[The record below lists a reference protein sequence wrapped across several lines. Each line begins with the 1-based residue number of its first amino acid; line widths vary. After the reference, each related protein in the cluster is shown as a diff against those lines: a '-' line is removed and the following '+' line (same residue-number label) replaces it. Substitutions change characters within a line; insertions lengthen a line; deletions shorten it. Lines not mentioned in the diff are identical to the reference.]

1 MKKLL
6 LLLIMFSFVQSKA
19 QKIGNNTILKGST
32 IWLKGIDN
40 DKTTIGL
47 NKNKAILNL
56 NSKHKIFKRRLS
68 SASSLIVVYTFNPK
82 KETTILNLNK
92 RGKGISLNTTSLV
105 SFGKKTT
112 IAPNHFHGKIATIQ
126 FFNTELK
133 RGDINVNTAF
143 FDDTKN
149 AIFELLFFP
158 KYISVQKKQKIETYL
173 AIKYGISLEKK
184 QDYYN
189 SDYQKIWD
197 TTENEDFS
205 NRVFGIGYD
214 DGLGLKQK
222 ESIHSEDDFLRIAYS
237 NKEDVSDKQFLLVG
251 DNGKDTH
258 FHSEG
263 GFERVARTWKF
274 NASSVDDFTQYKF
287 ILSSL
292 DTITTQDNNWEYK
305 LSVSDSPD
313 ITLDSARLIA
323 TTSRTSSQL
332 VFDNIKLKEGE
343 QYFTFMKVPKN
354 YQKEKLFK
362 IYPNPVSKNQP
373 LQIYIANPESKK
385 IAITIY
391 TINGQLIFSK
401 EDIVLDKQ
409 VYKYQLPSAGVYT
422 VSVTIGDTT
431 STTKVISK

>member
-1 MKKLL
+1 MKKITILL
-6 LLLIMFSFVQSKA
+6 TLLSFSLAQA
-19 QKIGNNTILKGST
+19 QKLSKNIILKENT
-32 IWLKGIDN
+32 VWLKGDN
-40 DKTTIGL
+40 SGKTT
-47 NKNKAILNL
+47 NL
-56 NSKHKIFKRRLS
+56 NGNNAITNLNTKKKFFKRKL
-68 SASSLIVVYTFNPK
+68 ATANSLFMVYTFNPK
-82 KETTILNLNK
+82 KEQQILSLNK
-92 RGKGISLNTTSLV
+92 HGRGISLNTKSLI
-105 SFGKKTT
+105 SFGKKSSLKG
-112 IAPNHFHGKIATIQ
+112 NHSLGKITTIQ
-126 FFNTELK
+126 FFNTQLK
-133 RGDINVNTAF
+133 RGNIKVNTDF
-143 FDDTKN
+143 LQDKKN

-158 KYISVQKKQKIETYL
+158 KYIGVQKKQKIETYL

-197 TTENEDFS
+197 ATENEDFS

-258 FHSEG
+258 FYSEG
-263 GFERVARTWKF
+263 GLERVARTWKF

-323 TTSRTSSQL
+323 TTSHTSSQL

-362 IYPNPVSKNQP
+362 IYPNPVSKDQP

-401 EDIVLDKQ
+401 EDIVLEKQ